1 MADPDRI
8 NMDADMQIDATI
20 NKLADQYAG
29 CDRRSDE
36 INEERATIR
45 KNVDKLGIP
54 PKAFTNAVAQVKQ
67 MTTAQRSDYESG
79 FDRVMS
85 VISGRQSELFPQ
97 EAERMRKKAE
107 AAAAAAKP
115 TGKEG
120 APDPDTNPKSAPK
133 KTSAKVVPINGK
145 PKPASVPTPEENAK
159 EQAEGAAILAQ
170 APTNA
175 SVAGGAP
182 GGLDEEQPPAPPD
195 APEELGEDQPTV
207 AQQAPAAGSP
217 WPDDLQAKKSQS
229 QQAAERLTTAKL
241 N

>member
-1 MADPDRI
+1 
-8 NMDADMQIDATI
+8 MDAADIKIDSTI
-20 NKLADQYAG
+20 NKLADQYAS
-29 CDRRSDE
+29 CDRRSAE
-36 INEERATIR
+36 INDERATIR
-45 KNVDKLGIP
+45 ANVEKLGIL
-54 PKAFTNAVAQVKQ
+54 PKAFVAAMSQVKQ
-67 MTTAQRSDYESG
+67 MSQGERTDYAISHA
-79 FDRVMS
+79 RV
-85 VISGRQSELFPQ
+85 IGAIGERQDELFPV
-97 EAERMRKKAE
+97 EAERARKRAE
-107 AAAAAAKP
+107 NAKP

-120 APDPDTNPKSAPK
+120 APDPDTNQKSAPK
-133 KTSAKVVPINGK
+133 KSSSKVVPINGK
-145 PKPASVPTPEENAK
+145 PKPSPTAFTGMTSTPTPEENAK